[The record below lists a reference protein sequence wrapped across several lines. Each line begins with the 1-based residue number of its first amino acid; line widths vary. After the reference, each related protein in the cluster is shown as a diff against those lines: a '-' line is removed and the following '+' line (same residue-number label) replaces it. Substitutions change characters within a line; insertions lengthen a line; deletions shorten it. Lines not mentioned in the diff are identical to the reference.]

1 MQRERLITLGY
12 WVGTL
17 LALSVLWWWAAASGR
32 FTPHVL
38 PPPQDVFESFGR
50 VMDGYM
56 GGDIWTHLWA
66 SLKVVFLSF
75 SLAVL
80 IGVPV
85 GVLMAWIKPVGVV
98 MSPLI
103 SMLRPIPPPAWI
115 PLAIL
120 WFGIEL
126 KGKVFVCFV
135 AAIVPVL
142 VNSFLAIQ
150 QTQVG
155 LLNAARTLGA
165 SRTRL
170 LFEVALPSGL
180 PVIMTGLRI
189 SLGLTWATIVAAE
202 LVVASAGFGF
212 LIMNGYRN
220 FESAIMAGAMIGIA
234 VVAVLMNVGFEFV
247 ERRILH
253 WIPRND

>member
-1 MQRERLITLGY
+1 MHRERLVTLAY
-12 WVGTL
+12 WIGTL
-17 LALSVLWWWAAASGR
+17 LALAGLWWWAAASGR

-38 PPPQDVFESFGR
+38 PPPQDVLESFGR

-56 GGDIWTHLWA
+56 GGDVWTHLWA
-66 SLKVVFLSF
+66 SLRVVLLSF
-75 SLAVL
+75 ALAVL
-80 IGVPV
+80 IGVPL
-85 GVLMAWIKPVGVV
+85 GVLMAWIEPVGVV

-103 SMLRPIPPPAWI
+103 AVLRPIPPPAWI

-120 WFGIEL
+120 WFGIGL
-126 KGKVFVCFV
+126 PGKVFVCFV
-135 AAIVPVL
+135 AAIVPVV
-142 VNSFLAIQ
+142 VNSFLAIR
-150 QTQVG
+150 QTRPE

-234 VVAVLMNVGFEFV
+234 LVAVLMNAAFEFV
-247 ERRILH
+247 ERRVVP
-253 WIPRND
+253 WDSRDD